1 MNEINLI
8 YKVIFFSLI
17 IFMLDLY
24 YIFFKVIFS
33 FFVFFLHLIIIFL
46 LFFWNKDDKIEEM
59 IKIKSKE
66 TLRFKKELFTNKIIN
81 LYTQQRIINHFL
93 KRTLLLTQFETLN
106 LNLPLFIKR
115 ILIKK
120 DLKINLYDQIIRNIY
135 LLTDISNFNI

>member
-1 MNEINLI
+1 
-8 YKVIFFSLI
+8 
-17 IFMLDLY
+17 MLDLY

-33 FFVFFLHLIIIFL
+33 FFVFFLHLIMIFL

-66 TLRFKKELFTNKIIN
+66 TLRLKKELFTNKIIN

-115 ILIKK
+115 LLIKK
-120 DLKINLYDQIIRNIY
+120 YLKINLYDQIIRNIY

>member
-66 TLRFKKELFTNKIIN
+66 TLRFKKELFTKKIIN

>member
-59 IKIKSKE
+59 INIKSKE

-120 DLKINLYDQIIRNIY
+120 YLKINLYDQIIRNIY

>member
-66 TLRFKKELFTNKIIN
+66 TLRFKKELFIKKIIN

-120 DLKINLYDQIIRNIY
+120 YLKINLYDQIIRNIY

>member
-1 MNEINLI
+1 
-8 YKVIFFSLI
+8 
-17 IFMLDLY
+17 MLDLY
-24 YIFFKVIFS
+24 YIFFKVIFF

-66 TLRFKKELFTNKIIN
+66 TLRFKKELFTKKIIN

-120 DLKINLYDQIIRNIY
+120 YLKINLYDQIIRSTY
-135 LLTDISNFNI
+135 LLTDIIIIMKKQS

>member
-33 FFVFFLHLIIIFL
+33 FLVFFLHLIIIFL

-120 DLKINLYDQIIRNIY
+120 YLKINLYDQIIRNIY